1 MAETE
6 LIVRE
11 KLNPIELFTGE
22 AMDPLVAQIK
32 AIVDKH
38 VPDVS
43 TDRGRKEIAS
53 LARKVASSKVILDD
67 LGKDLVADWK
77 EKAKKVDIVR
87 KKMRDDLDALRDRA
101 RLPLTRYEQAEIE
114 RMQKEA
120 ADRKYDDDWTEA
132 HQIHDLFERERVVRE
147 KEAEIA
153 RQDAERKAKDEAER
167 LERERKEREERIAK
181 EAAEQAQKQAA
192 EAAERQRV
200 EHEQALAREKARAEQ
215 AERDRIAAE
224 ERAKLQQEA
233 AVQAAEQRTREE
245 AERKERERLA
255 AETAEKERQE
265 KLAANKKHR
274 AKVEQEAAESLI
286 DLGLVLSREDARKI
300 VSAAGE
306 GRVKNVT
313 INY

>member
-6 LIVRE
+6 LIVQE
-11 KLNPIELFTGE
+11 KLNAIDLFTGD

-43 TDRGRKEIAS
+43 TDKGRKEIAS
-53 LARKVASSKVILDD
+53 LARKVASSKVILDN
-67 LGKDLVADWK
+67 LGKELVADWK

-101 RLPLTRYEQAEIE
+101 RLPLTQYEQAEIE

-120 ADRKYDDDWTEA
+120 DDLRYDADWTEA
-132 HQIHDLFERERVVRE
+132 HQMHDLFERERLVRE

-153 RQDAERKAKDEAER
+153 RQEAERKAKEDAER

-181 EAAEQAQKQAA
+181 EAAERAQRQAQ
-192 EAAERQRV
+192 ETAERQRI

-233 AVQAAEQRTREE
+233 AVRAAEQRAREE

-255 AETAEKERQE
+255 AEQAEKERQE
-265 KLAANKKHR
+265 KLVANTRHR
-274 AKVEQEAAESLI
+274 TKVEHDAVDSATDEGLPDPEAWIIAI
-286 DLGLVLSREDARKI
+286 RDGK
-300 VSAAGE
+300 
-306 GRVKNVT
+306 VKHVT